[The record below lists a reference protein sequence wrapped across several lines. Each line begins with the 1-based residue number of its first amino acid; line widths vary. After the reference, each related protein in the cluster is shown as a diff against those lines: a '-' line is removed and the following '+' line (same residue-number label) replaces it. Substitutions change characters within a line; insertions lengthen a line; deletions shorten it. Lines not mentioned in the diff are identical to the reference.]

1 MIDDFK
7 SYDNYLEEKNNN
19 RPLFNSYEIQFFNT
33 KKNIHMLKSSLRIKK
48 TKKAL
53 KFKIRT
59 LIVFVTLSRN
69 LELF

>member
-1 MIDDFK
+1 VIDDFK

-33 KKNIHMLKSSLRIKK
+33 KKNYTYAKKQLKDQKN
-48 TKKAL
+48 KKAL